1 MGCWGITAFESEA
14 GLDAVGFIRENL
26 PGDGKLEVKTIIDL
40 LRGDSWCAPPD
51 VTDGDS
57 HTSPMAL
64 AEIMVKFLDQDLT
77 GLDYDDPDAAKDRK
91 FASMASFTADKE
103 SIGWIKNYLSDTLKF
118 SREDAAQGRKWGG
131 WLKEQDWISWQVH
144 MESLIGRMDEL
155 LSALGDVV
163 ELIKPAKQEQD
174 VCIKPDKGISGM
186 GIT

>member
-1 MGCWGITAFESEA
+1 MGCWGITAFESDA
-14 GLDAVGFIRENL
+14 GLDAVGFIQENL
-26 PGDGKLEVKTIIDL
+26 PVDGKLEVKTIIDL

-77 GLDYDDPDAAKDRK
+77 GLDYDDPDAA
-91 FASMASFTADKE
+91 
-103 SIGWIKNYLSDTLKF
+103 
-118 SREDAAQGRKWGG
+118 QGRKWGG
-131 WLKEQDWISWQVH
+131 WFKEQDWISWQVH

-174 VCIKPDKGISGM
+174 VCIRPDKGISGM

>member
-1 MGCWGITAFESEA
+1 MGCWGITAFESDA
-14 GLDAVGFIRENL
+14 GLDAVDLIRENL
-26 PGDGKLEVKTIIDL
+26 PDDGKMNLKTMIRL
-40 LRGDSWCAPPD
+40 LQEDAWCAPQD

-64 AEIMVKFLDQDLT
+64 AEIMVKFLDQDLM
-77 GLDYDDPDAAKDRK
+77 GLDHDDPDTAKDRK

-131 WLKEQDWISWQVH
+131 WFKEQDWISWQVH
-144 MESLIGRMDEL
+144 MESLIGCMDEL
-155 LSALGDVV
+155 LSAPGDVV
-163 ELIKPAKQEQD
+163 ELIKPEKQEQD
-174 VCIKPDKGISGM
+174 VCIRPDKGISGM